1 MCTQYRC
8 YPGMPVYDEE
18 KPSTW
23 GAYRAQLEYL
33 QWMANEAHARG
44 LAIALKNNLEQVCGR
59 FYFPSICAAVPHC
72 TSSEAPGF

>member
-1 MCTQYRC
+1 
-8 YPGMPVYDEE
+8 MPVYDEE

-59 FYFPSICAAVPHC
+59 FYFP
-72 TSSEAPGF
+72 